1 MHVPV
6 AKFSEV
12 PAGYISAKKY
22 ETHKKQRPR
31 AAVDEVEPA
40 QTVPSS
46 VLKVPN
52 VQTLFDAAVDGIVNR
67 NTTAVPFV
75 VQEGSTVA
83 FAS

>member
-40 QTVPSS
+40 KAMTAP
-46 VLKVPN
+46 VLEVAHI
-52 VQTLFDAAVDGIVNR
+52 QAFSDAAVDGVVHR
-67 NTTAVPFV
+67 NT
-75 VQEGSTVA
+75 STVPLVVNECSTICLA
-83 FAS
+83 A